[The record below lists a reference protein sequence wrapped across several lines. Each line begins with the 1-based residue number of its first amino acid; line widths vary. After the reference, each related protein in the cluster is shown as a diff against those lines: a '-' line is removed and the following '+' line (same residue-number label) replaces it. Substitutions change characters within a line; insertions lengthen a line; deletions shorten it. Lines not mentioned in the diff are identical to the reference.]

1 MNETP
6 ILLTRQR
13 HEAKRAGMHY
23 DVRIVIGD
31 KAFSWATKKEMPT
44 PGKPILLF
52 EQPTHTAS
60 YALSKHIVIPDG
72 QYGAGETFLDFAQK
86 GKAQIHDDAYHLDL
100 NNGDRYLIKKMP
112 EHYGDKA
119 WLFLKKKD
127 VEKVASISELVAK
140 ASYGND
146 EHEAARHKLNS
157 KRIAE
162 GKSPVTSEQYR
173 TTYLS
178 KAAASKPYEQPTVDA
193 KSLFLAGGAATTYGA
208 AANAKSIALDIKG
221 GRFSTRAYDKMK
233 NPAMSDKIRTSMR
246 HKVVGMNSKI
256 AGRSK
261 LYESLGQKA
270 TAVGLGLTIAGAG
283 VNHYQ
288 KKALQKKASLYD
300 DMVNHRAA
308 LRSEA
313 HQMYP
318 DHWQGEAPRSLW
330 NKAHEMVKEDTT
342 VDDEGNADVPD
353 INPYLARLM
362 RRRHV
367 SAGIE
372 ETYGNNVVDH
382 ADNLAHNNAGI
393 KSFGAAL
400 AGGAVGAASGFTLG
414 ALGAMSGMGY
424 GKIRDNK
431 LMLVAGG
438 IGGAVGAISSASSAY
453 SRAKEKGLV
462 SANAY
467 LENKY
472 NPYADKAKN
481 FI

>member
-6 ILLTRQR
+6 ILLVRQR
-13 HEAKRAGMHY
+13 HEAKKAGLHY
-23 DVRIVIGD
+23 DLRVVIGD

-44 PGKPILLF
+44 SGNPILLF

-86 GKAQIHDDAYHLDL
+86 GKAQIQDDAYHLDL

-127 VEKVASISELVAK
+127 AEVSSKYLNKV
-140 ASYGND
+140 
-146 EHEAARHKLNS
+146 
-157 KRIAE
+157 
-162 GKSPVTSEQYR
+162 
-173 TTYLS
+173 
-178 KAAASKPYEQPTVDA
+178 
-193 KSLFLAGGAATTYGA
+193 
-208 AANAKSIALDIKG
+208 
-221 GRFSTRAYDKMK
+221 
-233 NPAMSDKIRTSMR
+233 
-246 HKVVGMNSKI
+246 
-256 AGRSK
+256 
-261 LYESLGQKA
+261 
-270 TAVGLGLTIAGAG
+270 
-283 VNHYQ
+283 
-288 KKALQKKASLYD
+288 ASLYD

-318 DHWQGEAPRSLW
+318 HNWEGEAPRSLW

-342 VDDEGNADVPD
+342 VDDEGNPDVPD

-362 RRRHV
+362 RNRHV

-372 ETYGNNVVDH
+372 ETYGNSVVDH

-400 AGGAVGAASGFTLG
+400 AGGATGGLAGLALGRYLHNDKLGVVAGGVGAA
-414 ALGAMSGMGY
+414 
-424 GKIRDNK
+424 I
-431 LMLVAGG
+431 
-438 IGGAVGAISSASSAY
+438 GAIGSAAHVY
-453 SRAKEKGLV
+453 GGAKEKGLV

-472 NPYADKAKN
+472 NPYADRAKN

>member
-1 MNETP
+1 MKETP
-6 ILLTRQR
+6 ILLTRQI
-13 HEAKRAGMHY
+13 HHAKRSGKHY
-23 DVRIVIGD
+23 DLRIVIGD

-127 VEKVASISELVAK
+127 VEVSNKYLNKVAERVN
-140 ASYGND
+140 Y
-146 EHEAARHKLNS
+146 EV
-157 KRIAE
+157 
-162 GKSPVTSEQYR
+162 PV
-173 TTYLS
+173 
-178 KAAASKPYEQPTVDA
+178 AAA
-193 KSLFLAGGAATTYGA
+193 GAATIAGSIVGGSVATSRAVKKAINRPGPKTVARAREKALKDPAMANVRDSIMNKQSRNFSKLSKGISRIRAASRLGVATGA
-208 AANAKSIALDIKG
+208 AAMVAAPYLP
-221 GRFSTRAYDKMK
+221 TR
-233 NPAMSDKIRTSMR
+233 
-246 HKVVGMNSKI
+246 
-256 AGRSK
+256 
-261 LYESLGQKA
+261 E
-270 TAVGLGLTIAGAG
+270 
-283 VNHYQ
+283 
-288 KKALQKKASLYD
+288 KKASLYD

-362 RRRHV
+362 RNRHV

-372 ETYGNNVVDH
+372 ETYGNSVVDH

-400 AGGAVGAASGFTLG
+400 AGGAVGAASGL
-414 ALGAMSGMGY
+414 ALGKY
-424 GKIRDNK
+424 LHNDK
-431 LMLVAGG
+431 LGVVAGG
-438 IGGAVGAISSASSAY
+438 VGAAIGAIGSAAHVY
-453 SRAKEKGLV
+453 GGAKEKGLV

>member
-1 MNETP
+1 MKETS
-6 ILLTRQR
+6 ILLVRQR
-13 HEAKRAGMHY
+13 HEAKKVGLHY
-23 DVRIVIGD
+23 DLRVVIGD
-31 KAFSWATKKEMPT
+31 KAYSWATKKEMPV

-52 EQPTHTAS
+52 EQPVHDRA
-60 YALSKHIVIPDG
+60 YATSKHIVIPDG

-140 ASYGND
+140 ASYGKD
-146 EHEAARHKLNS
+146 EHEAARHKLNT

-162 GKSPVTSEQYR
+162 GKSPYTAEGYKNK
-173 TTYLS
+173 YLS
-178 KAAASKPYEQPTVDA
+178 KA
-193 KSLFLAGGAATTYGA
+193 
-208 AANAKSIALDIKG
+208 
-221 GRFSTRAYDKMK
+221 
-233 NPAMSDKIRTSMR
+233 
-246 HKVVGMNSKI
+246 
-256 AGRSK
+256 
-261 LYESLGQKA
+261 
-270 TAVGLGLTIAGAG
+270 
-283 VNHYQ
+283 
-288 KKALQKKASLYD
+288 ASLYD

-362 RRRHV
+362 RNRHV

-372 ETYGNNVVDH
+372 ETYGNSVVDH

-400 AGGAVGAASGFTLG
+400 AGGAVGAASGL
-414 ALGAMSGMGY
+414 ALGKY
-424 GKIRDNK
+424 LHNDK
-431 LMLVAGG
+431 LGVVAGG
-438 IGGAVGAISSASSAY
+438 VGAAIGAIGSAAHVY
-453 SRAKEKGLV
+453 GGAKEKGLV

>member
-13 HEAKRAGMHY
+13 HEAKRAGKHY
-23 DVRIVIGD
+23 DIRIVIGD

-44 PGKPILLF
+44 TGKPILLF

-127 VEKVASISELVAK
+127 VEVSNK
-140 ASYGND
+140 Y
-146 EHEAARHKLNS
+146 LN
-157 KRIAE
+157 
-162 GKSPVTSEQYR
+162 
-173 TTYLS
+173 

-208 AANAKSIALDIKG
+208 AANAKSLALDIKG

-256 AGRSK
+256 VGRSK
-261 LYESLGQKA
+261 LYESLGRKA

-362 RRRHV
+362 RNRHV

-400 AGGAVGAASGFTLG
+400 AGGTVGAASGL
-414 ALGAMSGMGY
+414 ALGRY
-424 GKIRDNK
+424 LHNDK
-431 LMLVAGG
+431 LGVVAGG
-438 IGGAVGAISSASSAY
+438 VGAAIGAIGSASSAY
-453 SRAKEKGLV
+453 SRAKEKGLA
-462 SANAY
+462 SANSY